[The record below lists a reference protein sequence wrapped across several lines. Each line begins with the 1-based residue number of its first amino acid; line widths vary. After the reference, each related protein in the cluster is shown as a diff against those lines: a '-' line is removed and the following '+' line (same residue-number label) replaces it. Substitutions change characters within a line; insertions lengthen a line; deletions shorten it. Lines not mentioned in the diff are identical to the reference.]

1 MASSNVEIDLKKNQP
16 EHKYSVT
23 FVMKVGTIMIIII
36 LTNNQT

>member
-16 EHKYSVT
+16 EQKFSVT

-36 LTNNQT
+36 FTNKLT